1 MHVLTTTSFI
11 ITNNCKLCSWRGM
24 QISLLMDTHSIER
37 SLTWIRKTTV
47 VVSLSQIEWQLGK
60 NKVLSE
66 KGLSTLGPLILK
78 RNNERKKVPTHP
90 LPKSNLVVLDYTRA
104 CSFCKSIDIQCH
116 VLHPWQF

>member
-1 MHVLTTTSFI
+1 MCSQPHRSLLRTI
-11 ITNNCKLCSWRGM
+11 ANCAAGGGM

-66 KGLSTLGPLILK
+66 KSLSTLGPLILK
-78 RNNERKKVPTHP
+78 RNNERKKGAHP
-90 LPKSNLVVLDYTRA
+90 SFTKKQLGCPRLHKSLFLLQKY
-104 CSFCKSIDIQCH
+104 
-116 VLHPWQF
+116 